1 MTRGFEPTPF
11 RAWRSPIGPWQ
22 LLIPVAAGFL
32 LAIWGCG
39 LMSVRQVPDS
49 PSYLNYPLGSLDAAL
64 RSQRPPGYPIFLACV
79 VSTLGLAMVPL
90 VQWSLHLGASLGL
103 ANELSRWGTVPWRCW
118 GVAAAIA
125 IGCTATANAPIV
137 ATDAPAA
144 SLGVLTAMLLL
155 RWARRGGCPLDGAAV
170 ALAALGAIAMRPAYL
185 FLIPWVAIAGPVLW
199 TMARGLERGV
209 STNRSAGRAIFW
221 TIWPVMMIVIPL
233 LMWAAL
239 RGRLVG
245 DPSLLPF
252 GHQNLAGLTIQ
263 WVSDEELLAAPGKS
277 GELAAEIIRGR
288 KRFLESRP
296 PEYVR
301 ADPRATMTIESRW
314 DDYTWHVVVPAADRL
329 YPDDTIAAHH
339 AIRDLNRDLL
349 KRFPLRYFRWLL
361 LGARRA
367 AWGIAADL
375 TMHPPFLA
383 AGILMLIWSLWRAIT
398 GRKHA
403 APRVDLGL
411 DALGVIAITYAA
423 SSLALVI
430 ATSPPIGRFA
440 DAAAIFIPACLAGW
454 AIERVTRP
462 ADSFEP
468 VDSP

>member
-1 MTRGFEPTPF
+1 
-11 RAWRSPIGPWQ
+11 
-22 LLIPVAAGFL
+22 
-32 LAIWGCG
+32 
-39 LMSVRQVPDS
+39 
-49 PSYLNYPLGSLDAAL
+49 
-64 RSQRPPGYPIFLACV
+64 
-79 VSTLGLAMVPL
+79 
-90 VQWSLHLGASLGL
+90 
-103 ANELSRWGTVPWRCW
+103 
-118 GVAAAIA
+118 
-125 IGCTATANAPIV
+125 
-137 ATDAPAA
+137 
-144 SLGVLTAMLLL
+144 
-155 RWARRGGCPLDGAAV
+155 
-170 ALAALGAIAMRPAYL
+170 MRPAYL

-233 LMWAAL
+233 LMWVAL

-411 DALGVIAITYAA
+411 DALWVIAITYAA
-423 SSLALVI
+423 LSLALVI